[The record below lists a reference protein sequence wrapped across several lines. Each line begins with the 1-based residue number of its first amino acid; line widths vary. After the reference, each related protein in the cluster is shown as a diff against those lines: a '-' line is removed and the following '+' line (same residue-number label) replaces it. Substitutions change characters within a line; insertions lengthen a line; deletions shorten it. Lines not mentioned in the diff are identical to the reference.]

1 MGEIL
6 AEKLK
11 WYGCEVFEPGDDH
24 GGDIDLSNE
33 ITSGIANNVFP
44 NVTDAERI
52 AGAEHYAKIFFRNEN
67 EADYTN
73 ALAWIQAN
81 TPAVNDEIQILRA
94 GTKSLAGEPVKL
106 TQTNMQFTAGATDVT
121 GVGTAFLSELA
132 VGEKIYNGTDDS
144 EPLAVAIASI
154 ESDTSLTLEE
164 EYAGT
169 GSGGCQGYVAGADQC
184 AFVKPDTK
192 DDADVLALGT
202 LGEDEYA
209 GIWIKRVVQSGGVA
223 GYTNNSATIRVEDS

>member
-67 EADYTN
+67 QADYTT

-106 TQTNMQFTAGATDVT
+106 TQTNMQFTAGAKGVT
-121 GVGTAFLSELA
+121 GSGTAFLSELA
-132 VGEKIYNGTDDS
+132 VGEKIYNGTDDT
-144 EPLAVAIASI
+144 EAAAVAIASI
-154 ESDTSLTLEE
+154 ESDTALTLAEN
-164 EYAGT
+164 YAGT
-169 GSGGCQGYVAGADQC
+169 SSGAAQGYVAGIDQST
-184 AFVKPDTK
+184 FVLPDTK
-192 DDADVLALGT
+192 VHADVLHLGT
-202 LGEDEYA
+202 LGENEYA
-209 GIWIKRVVQSGGVA
+209 GIWIKRVVAVGGVA
-223 GYTNNSATIRVEDS
+223 GYTNNTATIRVEDS

>member
-11 WYGCEVFEPGDDH
+11 WYQCASFAPGDNH
-24 GGDIDLSNE
+24 GGDIDLTAE
-33 ITSGIANNVFP
+33 ITTGIANNVFA
-44 NVTDAERI
+44 NVTDAERV

-67 EADYTN
+67 QADYTT

-94 GTKSLAGEPVKL
+94 GTKSLAGVPAKL
-106 TQTNMQFTAGATDVT
+106 TQVNMQFTAGAKDVG
-121 GVGTAFLSELA
+121 GVGTSFLSELA
-132 VGEKIYNGTDDS
+132 VGEKIYNGTDDTES
-144 EPLAVAIASI
+144 HAVAIASI
-154 ESDTSLTLEE
+154 ESDTELTLVEN
-164 EYAGT
+164 YGGT
-169 GSGGCQGYVAGADQC
+169 ASGGCQGYVAGADQC
-184 AFVKPDTK
+184 EFVKPDTK
-192 DDADVLALGT
+192 VDADVLALGT
-202 LGEDEYA
+202 LGKDEYA